1 MKLNNWLDIWLNK
14 YTKHVIKL
22 KTFTRYSDIINKHIN
37 PVLADAE
44 LNQLTG
50 EILQNFVLFKLNHGN
65 LNTNGKLANNTV
77 LGIVSVLKQ
86 ALRSAVILGMTDK
99 EYTADIKLPPATEKT
114 VEAFERNEQK
124 RLESFC
130 IRSKP
135 NYIGIIICLYTGIRL
150 GELLAL
156 TWEDIDFKKSVLSV
170 NKTAYTIKH
179 NGKNFAH
186 IDIPKTKSSIRFIPL
201 NKSLAAILNNRNKQ
215 ARSKYIIT
223 TKYGGI
229 VQNRSYQKS
238 FKYILK
244 KCNIQYKNFHA
255 LRHTFATRALEL
267 GMDVKTLSEILGHKS
282 PVITLNRYSHS
293 MTGYKI
299 EMMNKVGRLLEVK

>member
-77 LGIVSVLKQ
+77 LSIVSVLKQ

-99 EYTADIKLPPATEKT
+99 EYTAVIKLPPTTEKT

-124 RLESFC
+124 RLESF
-130 IRSKP
+130 
-135 NYIGIIICLYTGIRL
+135 
-150 GELLAL
+150 A
-156 TWEDIDFKKSVLSV
+156 
-170 NKTAYTIKH
+170 
-179 NGKNFAH
+179 
-186 IDIPKTKSSIRFIPL
+186 
-201 NKSLAAILNNRNKQ
+201 
-215 ARSKYIIT
+215 
-223 TKYGGI
+223 
-229 VQNRSYQKS
+229 
-238 FKYILK
+238 
-244 KCNIQYKNFHA
+244 
-255 LRHTFATRALEL
+255 
-267 GMDVKTLSEILGHKS
+267 
-282 PVITLNRYSHS
+282 
-293 MTGYKI
+293 
-299 EMMNKVGRLLEVK
+299 